1 MNEINNNNNTNNN
14 NDINNNN
21 NSFDDIFSEINQLEI
36 ESEEEL
42 QTYINK
48 INSIMFKEG
57 IKINSIEDLYDDKI
71 YIKIMNSLLSSQ
83 KEKEKIIFINSQTQ
97 NEKII
102 NIKKILKHLSNDLDL
117 PLNHIE
123 PSSIII
129 EHEIETI
136 TFLLGLFYDL
146 INYIKLKNE
155 DVTTMPSENISTGM
169 FNKTVQLDESFCKNK
184 ILMECKMSDEDRN
197 FVNNNNNNNIDNNN
211 ENIIK
216 GDEFSLRDN
225 NNKITL
231 NSNNNQLPTSHFND
245 NSISNK
251 TNSNR
256 ISTKKNNEKKIL
268 NNNFKINES
277 FNKKLSQQILN
288 KSSLLQNLHQ
298 NNNNDFPIY
307 LSEDEILSK
316 ILNLIQQI
324 FSKNE
329 FESISSNKNFPLKIY
344 SIFIKIHEF
353 YYKLNSNNHPIT
365 NQFFDANKNKIC
377 SIIKQNLKK
386 FSISINNNLPMK
398 IAVSFHKNKNLLKKI
413 YNIEYNEIKQK
424 RENKIKVYNEN
435 KKISEENFN
444 KIKNIFLTSLYYNK
458 KNCEEEKNLFNN
470 ICKMKED
477 NLIKNNNEMEKKR
490 KKTKEELIDLEM
502 YEKFLR
508 HKEKKIHNL
517 RIDTTI

>member
-1 MNEINNNNNTNNN
+1 MNEINK
-14 NDINNNN
+14 INNNLKKELN
-21 NSFDDIFSEINQLEI
+21 NSYDDILIENENSEIENEK
-36 ESEEEL
+36 EL
-42 QTYINK
+42 QTYIKK
-48 INSIMFKEG
+48 INLIMFKEG

-71 YIKIMNSLLSSQ
+71 YIKIMNSLL
-83 KEKEKIIFINSQTQ
+83 KEKINFINSQNK
-97 NEKII
+97 NEKIF

-136 TFLLGLFYDL
+136 SFLLGLFYDL
-146 INYIKLKNE
+146 IKLKNE
-155 DVTTMPSENISTGM
+155 DVTTMPSENISDVM
-169 FNKTVQLDESFCKNK
+169 ISRTVQLNESFCKNK
-184 ILMECKMSDEDRN
+184 IIKINNEINNFDNENTNFNDE
-197 FVNNNNNNNIDNNN
+197 NNNFNN
-211 ENIIK
+211 ENNNFNNENENFIIK

-225 NNKITL
+225 NN
-231 NSNNNQLPTSHFND
+231 NNQLPTSHFKE
-245 NSISNK
+245 NSFSNK
-251 TNSNR
+251 
-256 ISTKKNNEKKIL
+256 IEKKQIL
-268 NNNFKINES
+268 NNNFIIKNLI
-277 FNKKLSQQILN
+277 FNKNFSQQILN
-288 KSSLLQNLHQ
+288 KSSLLKNI
-298 NNNNDFPIY
+298 NNNFF

-316 ILNLIQQI
+316 ILILIQEI

-353 YYKLNSNNHPIT
+353 YYKLNSNFQPIS
-365 NQFFDANKNKIC
+365 NQFFDSNKNKIC

-398 IAVSFHKNKNLLKKI
+398 IAVSLLKNKNILKKI
-413 YNIEYNEIKQK
+413 YNFEYNEIKKK
-424 RENKIKVYNEN
+424 RENKIKIYNEN
-435 KKISEENFN
+435 KKISNENFN

-470 ICKMKED
+470 ICKMKE
-477 NLIKNNNEMEKKR
+477 NNIIKNNNEMEKIR
-490 KKTKEELIDLEM
+490 KKTKQKLNDLEI

-508 HKEKKIHNL
+508 HKQKKIKNL